1 MSPNIS
7 CLIYDMD
14 GLLLDTEG
22 IYTEVTQQIVG
33 EYGKVFDWSVKEKI
47 IGRRS
52 IQAAEIIVESL
63 DLPISPQDYLDS
75 RKDVLLEKFKDTEAL
90 PGAKEMTTHF
100 FKLGIPQALATSS
113 SSPMFEAKFK
123 KHKKWFSQFAQ
134 IVRGDDPELKEG
146 KPAPDI
152 FLLAANRVGV
162 DPAECLVFED
172 APTGT
177 EAALAAGMPVV
188 VVPDPNMDH
197 CHFKNASQIISSLKD
212 FDPEYWGLP
221 KFAESI

>member
-1 MSPNIS
+1 MPAEIS
-7 CLIYDMD
+7 CIIYDMD

-22 IYTEVTQQIVG
+22 IYTEVTQEIVA
-33 EYGKVFDWSVKEKI
+33 EYGKVFDWTIKKKI

-52 IQAAEIIVESL
+52 IQAAQIIVESL

-75 RKDVLLEKFKDTEAL
+75 RKDVLLERFRDTQAL
-90 PGAKEMTTHF
+90 PGAKELTTHF
-100 FKLGIPQALATSS
+100 FKHGIPQALATSS
-113 SSPMFEAKFK
+113 SSPMYEAQYE
-123 KHKKWFSQFAQ
+123 KHKKWFSQFKQ

-152 FLLAANRVGV
+152 FLIAAKRLGV
-162 DPAECLVFED
+162 EPAECLVFED
-172 APTGT
+172 APSGM
-177 EAALAAGMPVV
+177 EAALAAGMSVV

-197 CHFKNASQIISSLKD
+197 SQYQNASQIISSLEN

-221 KFAESI
+221 SLN

>member
-1 MSPNIS
+1 
-7 CLIYDMD
+7 MD

-47 IGRRS
+47 IGRRAV
-52 IQAAEIIVESL
+52 QAAEIIVESL
-63 DLPISPQDYLDS
+63 DLPITPQDYLDS
-75 RKDVLLEKFKDTEAL
+75 RKNVLLEKFKDTAPL

-100 FKLGIPQALATSS
+100 FDLGIPQAIATSS
-113 SSPMFEAKFK
+113 SSPMFEAKFE
-123 KHKKWFSQFAQ
+123 KHKKWFSQFTQ

-152 FLLAANRVGV
+152 FLLAAKRLRV

-177 EAALAAGMPVV
+177 EAALAAGMSVV

-197 CHFKNASQIISSLKD
+197 CHYKNASQIISSLKD

>member
-100 FKLGIPQALATSS
+100 FKLGIPQAIATSS
-113 SSPMFEAKFK
+113 SSPMFEAKFE
-123 KHKKWFSQFAQ
+123 KHKKWFSQFTQ

-152 FLLAANRVGV
+152 FLLAAKRLGV

-177 EAALAAGMPVV
+177 EAALAAGMSVV

-197 CHFKNASQIISSLKD
+197 SNYKNASQIISSLKD

>member
-113 SSPMFEAKFK
+113 SSPMFEAKFE

-152 FLLAANRVGV
+152 FLLAAKRIGV

-177 EAALAAGMPVV
+177 EAALAAGMSVV

>member
-113 SSPMFEAKFK
+113 SSPMFEAKFE
-123 KHKKWFSQFAQ
+123 KHKKWFSQFTQ

-197 CHFKNASQIISSLKD
+197 CHFKMHLK
-212 FDPEYWGLP
+212 
-221 KFAESI
+221 

>member
-47 IGRRS
+47 IGRRAV
-52 IQAAEIIVESL
+52 QAAEIIVESL
-63 DLPISPQDYLDS
+63 DLPITPQDYLDS
-75 RKDVLLEKFKDTEAL
+75 RKDVLLEKFKDTAAL

-100 FKLGIPQALATSS
+100 FDLGIPQALATSS
-113 SSPMFEAKFK
+113 SSPMFEAKFE
-123 KHKKWFSQFAQ
+123 KHKKWFSQFTQ

-152 FLLAANRVGV
+152 FLLEQNDLGLILRNVWFLKTRL
-162 DPAECLVFED
+162 PEPRLHLRQECPWL
-172 APTGT
+172 
-177 EAALAAGMPVV
+177 LY
-188 VVPDPNMDH
+188 
-197 CHFKNASQIISSLKD
+197 QIPIWIIVTTKMHLK
-212 FDPEYWGLP
+212 
-221 KFAESI
+221 

>member
-1 MSPNIS
+1 
-7 CLIYDMD
+7 MD

-100 FKLGIPQALATSS
+100 SKLGISQALATSS
-113 SSPMFEAKFK
+113 SSPMFEAKFE

-177 EAALAAGMPVV
+177 EAALAAGMSVV

-197 CHFKNASQIISSLKD
+197 CHYKNASQIISSLKD

>member
-1 MSPNIS
+1 MPPNIS

-113 SSPMFEAKFK
+113 SSPMFEAKFE

-177 EAALAAGMPVV
+177 EAALAAGMSVV

-197 CHFKNASQIISSLKD
+197 CHYKNASQIISSLKD

>member
-100 FKLGIPQALATSS
+100 SKLGISQALATSS
-113 SSPMFEAKFK
+113 SSPMFEAKFE

>member
-1 MSPNIS
+1 
-7 CLIYDMD
+7 MD

-113 SSPMFEAKFK
+113 SSPMFEAKFE
-123 KHKKWFSQFAQ
+123 KHKKWFSQFTQ

-197 CHFKNASQIISSLKD
+197 CHFKMHLK
-212 FDPEYWGLP
+212 
-221 KFAESI
+221 

>member
-1 MSPNIS
+1 
-7 CLIYDMD
+7 MD

-47 IGRRS
+47 IGRRAV
-52 IQAAEIIVESL
+52 QAAEIIVESL
-63 DLPISPQDYLDS
+63 DLPITPQDYLDS
-75 RKDVLLEKFKDTEAL
+75 RKNVLLEKFKDTAPL

-100 FKLGIPQALATSS
+100 FDLGIPQAIATSS
-113 SSPMFEAKFK
+113 SSPMFEAKFE
-123 KHKKWFSQFAQ
+123 KHKTWFSQFTQ

-152 FLLAANRVGV
+152 FLLAAKRLRV

-177 EAALAAGMPVV
+177 EAALAAGMSVV

-197 CHFKNASQIISSLKD
+197 CHYKNASQIISSLKD